1 MKVELINDNLFDDF
15 LSYEYQIVST
25 NSATNEHSEY
35 GLSQSL
41 DYKKLLGILNENENE
56 NENIAL
62 PAIDK
67 TIPIIFY
74 NFSIWTR
81 MKSRVNIFLQEPSRK
96 TFLGKLTTS
105 YQPGKESIYISR
117 NLYEAKKKDKGIN
130 EHEVF
135 KTLLVSDCSHEEATN
150 LVLLHEIGHAIHH
163 QLEKRDGYLLEPTTP
178 EASFLNPFVQF
189 NEECVEKI
197 PTVTA
202 IAYKAI
208 TEGFADLYSCIIVDR
223 LYDSSRSD
231 VIINALYQY
240 RTSHKSENYYS
251 YLSIESYLSQ
261 RNGRDFKS
269 FDEIYK
275 YMSSTIAHTTVKNMG
290 VKLLDG
296 SEELGRFLGVVNKLQ
311 GLNYCKIDKTVDSIR
326 SNYPF
331 MDYVIFYVE
340 KKNPFSY
347 HQNLFE
353 EGCIAG
359 EKWLKKKAKREF
371 RNKIQDIKRRISIKD
386 SESMQGNAD
395 RHKLK

>member
-1 MKVELINDNLFDDF
+1 MPIEIEFSEKSLSKNKQETYRQLNHNDLINFLNDNSKNSFPEINKTVPIVLYDFTTWSNFKTRLNLFYH
-15 LSYEYQIVST
+15 LKHY
-25 NSATNEHSEY
+25 N
-35 GLSQSL
+35 
-41 DYKKLLGILNENENE
+41 
-56 NENIAL
+56 AL
-62 PAIDK
+62 IK
-67 TIPIIFY
+67 PIF
-74 NFSIWTR
+74 
-81 MKSRVNIFLQEPSRK
+81 
-96 TFLGKLTTS
+96 TS
-105 YQPGKESIYISR
+105 YQPSIESICISIS
-117 NLYEAKKKDKGIN
+117 LYEDNKKENEVN
-130 EHEVF
+130 EHEVYKF
-135 KTLLVSDCSHEEATN
+135 LLAADCSHEEATN

-163 QLEKRDGYLLEPTTP
+163 QLEKHNGYLLEPTTP
-178 EASFLNPFVQF
+178 EASFLNPFFSF

-231 VIINALYQY
+231 VIINVLYQY

-251 YLSIESYLSQ
+251 YPSIESYMKQ

-311 GLNYCKIDKTVDSIR
+311 GLNHSKIDKAVESIR
-326 SNYPF
+326 YNYPF
-331 MDYVIFYVE
+331 MDYVIFYAD

-353 EGCIAG
+353 EGCKAG
-359 EKWLKKKAKREF
+359 EKWLKKRAKRKF
-371 RNKIQDIKRRISIKD
+371 KNKIKDIKRSVSIKD

-395 RHKLK
+395 KHKPK

>member
-1 MKVELINDNLFDDF
+1 MKVVTINDSLFEDYLNKNNLSDRKIVPDDESF
-15 LSYEYQIVST
+15 IEESNYPKLNFINYKNVIDYINNNFSIVT
-25 NSATNEHSEY
+25 P
-35 GLSQSL
+35 
-41 DYKKLLGILNENENE
+41 KLN
-56 NENIAL
+56 
-62 PAIDK
+62 K

-74 NFSIWTR
+74 NFSVWTR
-81 MKSRVNIFLQEPSRK
+81 MKSRVNFFLQESSRK
-96 TFLGKLTTS
+96 TFFGKLTTS
-105 YQPGKESIYISR
+105 YQPGTESIYISR
-117 NLYEAKKKDKGIN
+117 NLYEAKKKDKGNN

-135 KTLLVSDCSHEEATN
+135 KAFSVSDCSHEEATN
-150 LVLLHEIGHAIHH
+150 LVLLHEIGHALHH
-163 QLEKRDGYLLEPTTP
+163 QLEKHNGYLLEPTTP

-208 TEGFADLYSCIIVDR
+208 TEGFADLYSCILVDR

-240 RTSHKSENYYS
+240 RTTHKNENYYS
-251 YLSIESYLSQ
+251 YPSIESYMSQ
-261 RNGRDFKS
+261 RNGRDFNN

-311 GLNYCKIDKTVDSIR
+311 GLNYSKIDKAVESMKY
-326 SNYPF
+326 NYPF
-331 MDYVIFYVE
+331 MDYVIFYAD

-353 EGCIAG
+353 EGCKAG
-359 EKWLKKKAKREF
+359 EKWLKKRAKRKF
-371 RNKIQDIKRRISIKD
+371 KNKVKDIKRSVSIKD

-395 RHKLK
+395 KHKPK

>member
-1 MKVELINDNLFDDF
+1 MKINFIDEKNFSKYVYKRFSMPIEIEFSEKSLSKNKQEIYRQLNHNDLINFLNDNSKNSFPEINKTVPIVLYDFTTWSNFKTRLNLFYH
-15 LSYEYQIVST
+15 LKHY
-25 NSATNEHSEY
+25 N
-35 GLSQSL
+35 
-41 DYKKLLGILNENENE
+41 
-56 NENIAL
+56 AL
-62 PAIDK
+62 IK
-67 TIPIIFY
+67 PIF
-74 NFSIWTR
+74 
-81 MKSRVNIFLQEPSRK
+81 
-96 TFLGKLTTS
+96 TS
-105 YQPGKESIYISR
+105 YQPSIESICISIS
-117 NLYEAKKKDKGIN
+117 LYEDNKKENEVN
-130 EHEVF
+130 EHEVYKF
-135 KTLLVSDCSHEEATN
+135 LLAADCSHEEATN

-163 QLEKRDGYLLEPTTP
+163 QLEKHNGYLLEPTTP
-178 EASFLNPFVQF
+178 EASFLNPFFSF

-208 TEGFADLYSCIIVDR
+208 TEDFADLYSCIIVDR

-240 RTSHKSENYYS
+240 RTTHKNENYYS
-251 YLSIESYLSQ
+251 YPSIDSYMKH

-311 GLNYCKIDKTVDSIR
+311 GLNYSKLDKAVESIR

-331 MDYVIFYVE
+331 IDYVIFYVE

-353 EGCIAG
+353 EGCKAG
-359 EKWLKKKAKREF
+359 EKWLKKRAKRKF
-371 RNKIQDIKRRISIKD
+371 KNKIKDIKRSVSIKD

-395 RHKLK
+395 KHKPK

>member
-1 MKVELINDNLFDDF
+1 MKIEYHNENVFNKFIIKINENRRKTM
-15 LSYEYQIVST
+15 T
-25 NSATNEHSEY
+25 NSGFTEFSRNLKKNDFIDH
-35 GLSQSL
+35 
-41 DYKKLLGILNENENE
+41 KKLAVLLNQKKDDHF
-56 NENIAL
+56 
-62 PAIDK
+62 PSIDK
-67 TIPIIFY
+67 TIPIVFY
-74 NFSIWTR
+74 KFSLWTK
-81 MKSRVNIFLQEPSRK
+81 MKSRVNVFFQDPSRK
-96 TFLGKLTTS
+96 TFFGKLTTS
-105 YQPGKESIYISR
+105 YQPGTESIYISM
-117 NLYEAKKKDKGIN
+117 NLYTHKNKFNQVN
-130 EHEVF
+130 EHEVYKF
-135 KTLLVSDCSHEEATN
+135 LLAADCSHEEATN

-163 QLEKRDGYLLEPTTP
+163 QLEKHNGYLLEPTTP
-178 EASFLNPFVQF
+178 EASFLNPFFSF

-251 YLSIESYLSQ
+251 YPSIESYMSQ
-261 RNGRDFKS
+261 RNGRDFNN

-311 GLNYCKIDKTVDSIR
+311 GLNYRKLDKAVESIR

-331 MDYVIFYVE
+331 MDYVIFYAD

-353 EGCIAG
+353 EGCKAG
-359 EKWLKKKAKREF
+359 EKWLKKRAKRKF
-371 RNKIQDIKRRISIKD
+371 KNKIKDIKRSVSIKD

-395 RHKLK
+395 KHKPK

>member
-1 MKVELINDNLFDDF
+1 MSS
-15 LSYEYQIVST
+15 LSNEYQIVST
-25 NSATNEHSEY
+25 DSATNEYDEY
-35 GLSQSL
+35 EQSQSL
-41 DYKKLLGILNENENE
+41 DYKRLVGILNENES
-56 NENIAL
+56 IVL

-74 NFSIWTR
+74 NFSVWTK
-81 MKSRVNIFLQEPSRK
+81 MKSRVNVFLQEPSRK
-96 TFLGKLTTS
+96 TFFGKLTTS
-105 YQPGKESIYISR
+105 YQPGTESIYISM
-117 NLYEAKKKDKGIN
+117 NLYEDKKKDKGIN
-130 EHEVF
+130 EYEVYKF
-135 KTLLVSDCSHEEATN
+135 LLASDCSHEEATN
-150 LVLLHEIGHAIHH
+150 LVLLHEKGHAIHH
-163 QLEKRDGYLLEPTTP
+163 QLGKRDGYLLDPTTP
-178 EASFLNPFVQF
+178 EASFLNPFF
-189 NEECVEKI
+189 RSNEESVEKI

-223 LYDSSRSD
+223 LYDVSRSD

-251 YLSIESYLSQ
+251 DPSIENYLNQ

-296 SEELGRFLGVVNKLQ
+296 SEELGRFLGVVNILQ
-311 GLNYCKIDKTVDSIR
+311 GLNYRKIDKAVESIR
-326 SNYPF
+326 YNYPF
-331 MDYVIFYVE
+331 MDYVIFYAD

-353 EGCIAG
+353 EGCKAG
-359 EKWLKKKAKREF
+359 EKWLKKKTKRVF
-371 RNKIQDIKRRISIKD
+371 KNKIKDIKRRISSNENELVKNK
-386 SESMQGNAD
+386 E
-395 RHKLK
+395 HKRK

>member
-1 MKVELINDNLFDDF
+1 MKIKFIDEKNFSKYVYKRFSMPIEIEFSEKSLSKNKQEIYRQLNHNDLINFLNDNSKNSFPEINKTVPIVLYDFTTWSNFKIRLNLFYH
-15 LSYEYQIVST
+15 LKHY
-25 NSATNEHSEY
+25 N
-35 GLSQSL
+35 
-41 DYKKLLGILNENENE
+41 
-56 NENIAL
+56 AL
-62 PAIDK
+62 IK
-67 TIPIIFY
+67 PIF
-74 NFSIWTR
+74 
-81 MKSRVNIFLQEPSRK
+81 
-96 TFLGKLTTS
+96 TS
-105 YQPGKESIYISR
+105 YQPSIESICISIS
-117 NLYEAKKKDKGIN
+117 LYEDNKKENEVN
-130 EHEVF
+130 EHEVYKF
-135 KTLLVSDCSHEEATN
+135 LLASDCSHEETTN

-163 QLEKRDGYLLEPTTP
+163 QLEKHNGYLLEPTTP
-178 EASFLNPFVQF
+178 EASFLNPFVSF

-251 YLSIESYLSQ
+251 YPSIESYMSQ
-261 RNGRDFKS
+261 RNGRDFNN

-296 SEELGRFLGVVNKLQ
+296 SEELGRFIGVVNKLQ
-311 GLNYCKIDKTVDSIR
+311 GLNYSKIDKAVESIR

-331 MDYVIFYVE
+331 IDYVIFYVE

-353 EGCIAG
+353 EGCKAG
-359 EKWLKKKAKREF
+359 EKWLKKRAKRKF
-371 RNKIQDIKRRISIKD
+371 KNKIKDIKRSVSIKD

-395 RHKLK
+395 KHKPK